1 MDFERERIVY
11 GVDVFPDESK
21 NNQIKELLKQ
31 PFQSYQRPTSR
42 SRKYRLKV

>member
-31 PFQSYQRPTSR
+31 PFQPINVLQP
-42 SRKYRLKV
+42 KQKIPIKV